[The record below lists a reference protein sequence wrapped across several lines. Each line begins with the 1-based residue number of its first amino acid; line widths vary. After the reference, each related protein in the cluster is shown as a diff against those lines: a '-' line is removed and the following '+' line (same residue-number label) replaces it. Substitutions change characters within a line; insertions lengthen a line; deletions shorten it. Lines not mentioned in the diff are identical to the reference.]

1 MEVSLWNAR
10 LARAVA
16 CGAEGQQR
24 GDGMGATEI
33 IAMAASFSLLAGW
46 RLYAAVLVAGLAMHF
61 DLIALPEQ
69 LQSLRVLANPWL
81 LVIAG
86 LGATAEFF
94 ADKIA
99 WVDSA
104 WDTVHT
110 AIRPVGGALLALA
123 IVDPGE
129 PAWQVATLLL
139 GGGSA
144 LLTHGAKASAR
155 GAVNMSPEPVSNV
168 VMSGAEDVAT
178 TGAFIL
184 ALTNPFVALALV
196 ALVLAAMAGV
206 FFALRRFVKDVGAI
220 FRRDDGGLPPG

>member
-1 MEVSLWNAR
+1 
-10 LARAVA
+10 
-16 CGAEGQQR
+16 
-24 GDGMGATEI
+24 MGATEI

-46 RLYAAVLVAGLAMHF
+46 RLYAAVLVAGLAMQF
-61 DLIALPEQ
+61 DVIALPEQ
-69 LQSLRVLANPWL
+69 MQSLRVLGNPW
-81 LVIAG
+81 VIAIAG
-86 LGATAEFF
+86 LGAMAEFF

-129 PAWQVATLLL
+129 PVWQVAIFLL
-139 GGGSA
+139 GGGGA
-144 LLTHGAKASAR
+144 LLTHGAKATAR
-155 GAVNMSPEPVSNV
+155 GAVNMSPEPVSNI

-178 TGAFIL
+178 TGAFVL

-196 ALVLAAMAGV
+196 GLILMAMVGV
-206 FFALRRFVKDVGAI
+206 FFAFRRFVKDVGSI
-220 FRRDDGGLPPG
+220 FRRDDADRPPG